1 MILNN
6 ERLDMRYNIRA
17 KSSVLDD
24 IIFESMGFDAIT
36 ELAEEYIA
44 DEGMTQEEAKW
55 EALVDLRSRVLES
68 MGEY

>member
-17 KSSVLDD
+17 KESVLDD

-44 DEGMTQEEAKW
+44 EEGMTQEEAEW
-55 EALVDLRSRVLES
+55 EALVDLRSRVLET